1 VGVPHRIA
9 RVVVKALMKLKARVR
24 ARSALAAATAA
35 SASTGVVAPA
45 LAKRGGVAA
54 AATPLGA
61 RAALL
66 APPLP
71 RAPPSSAEA
80 DAAAPAPEVRFD
92 PSNLAVVPKKS
103 SLRGADG
110 KSSRGSVASGSS
122 GGSSSLSSHSRSVSR
137 MRRLLD
143 EPPPVLTGLRLLRAL
158 GIFVVILS
166 VTLAIGMTVL
176 TDTEFYSFKAT
187 VQYAELCA
195 RRVLISFNMAMALQ
209 VLIMDAKGLRP
220 MSNDTLASTR
230 QYLLNNATVFTQ
242 LHRDAYAIIK
252 KTPFAHRYTDAKLT
266 GLVYDTADAAPDGA
280 ARVYSLLSAGLE
292 LAARVDQAVAL
303 SKAELA
309 DDENPTIKFLLVNCL
324 TGGNIGNNIKSS
336 MVFGYNI
343 GKATKGVLDF
353 SQTLVFASMGVL
365 MGCAFFPLAP
375 CPRTCP
381 QTRLSPTCPPPPL
394 PPSPMT
400 SSHRL
405 FHLHPHPFDD

>member
-1 VGVPHRIA
+1 M
-9 RVVVKALMKLKARVR
+9 L
-24 ARSALAAATAA
+24 
-35 SASTGVVAPA
+35 
-45 LAKRGGVAA
+45 
-54 AATPLGA
+54 
-61 RAALL
+61 
-66 APPLP
+66 
-71 RAPPSSAEA
+71 
-80 DAAAPAPEVRFD
+80 
-92 PSNLAVVPKKS
+92 N
-103 SLRGADG
+103 
-110 KSSRGSVASGSS
+110 
-122 GGSSSLSSHSRSVSR
+122 
-137 MRRLLD
+137 
-143 EPPPVLTGLRLLRAL
+143 GLRLLRIL
-158 GIFVVILS
+158 GICVVILS
-166 VTLAIGMTVL
+166 VILAIGMTIL
-176 TDTEFYSFKAT
+176 ADTEFYSFKDT

-195 RRVLISFNMAMALQ
+195 RRVLVSFNMAMGLQ

-381 QTRLSPTCPPPPL
+381 QTHSHLPPPL
-394 PPSPMT
+394 TLPPTSP
-400 SSHRL
+400 
-405 FHLHPHPFDD
+405 